1 MTKRPTGAIAGSN
14 SNSRNVSWLP
24 VGHDHLS
31 DTPTG
36 RLDTATSR
44 RATAVL
50 FLIVVV
56 DLIGFGI
63 IIPLLPF
70 YAQHYQAT
78 PDVVTL
84 VMATY
89 SLTQFVAAPLWGRLS
104 DRVGRRPV
112 LILSLIGTVASYL
125 WLAFANSL
133 WMLFAARALGGIMA
147 GSISAAFA
155 YIADIT
161 TPEDRARGMGL
172 IGAAFGLGFIAG
184 PAIGGILAGPD
195 PANAD
200 YQSPA
205 LVAAGLSTIALAIA
219 FFTLQESL
227 SPETRALLASRDRNE
242 RRALLRQAFR
252 RPDVRTAIGL
262 SFLATFVFAGMETTF
277 AMWSERTFGWGPQQN
292 GYVFALVG
300 VLSVVIQ
307 GGLVGRLARRIG
319 ERALVIQGAVALAVG
334 LAMLPF
340 CRTVPLLLLDI
351 VVLAYGFSVITPALN
366 SLLSRSISHDQQGML
381 MGVGRSAS
389 ILARV
394 VGPAWAGFLFAQWG
408 KDIPYFTGAVVMVFV
423 LAWALTLSSPKR
435 HDRQAGS

>member
-1 MTKRPTGAIAGSN
+1 M
-14 SNSRNVSWLP
+14 
-24 VGHDHLS
+24 GHDHLS
-31 DTPTG
+31 GTPPG
-36 RLDTATSR
+36 RLDPAKSG

-112 LILSLIGTVASYL
+112 LIFSLIGTVASYL
-125 WLAFANSL
+125 WLAFADSL

-219 FFTLQESL
+219 FFVLQESL
-227 SPETRALLASRDRNE
+227 SPETRALLASRGRNE
-242 RRALLRQAFR
+242 RRALLRQALR
-252 RPDVRTAIGL
+252 RPGVRTAIGL

-300 VLSVVIQ
+300 VLSAVIQ
-307 GGLVGRLARRIG
+307 GGVVGRLARRMG

-334 LAMLPF
+334 LAALPF
-340 CRTVPLLLLDI
+340 CRSVPVLILDI

-366 SLLSRSISHDQQGML
+366 SLLSRSISNDQQGMM

-408 KDIPYFTGAVVMVFV
+408 KDIPYFAGAVVMVFV
-423 LAWALTLSSPKR
+423 LAWALTLASPKR
-435 HDRQAGS
+435 PDRQAGC